1 VTGAAND
8 SFDFPSPE
16 VVQPAALGEPGDRLF
31 LLHVVHDG
39 MPVLFKLEK
48 TQVAALCDYLAGI
61 LEDLPPVDPS
71 DVPPDPGPPDPAS
84 AITSWPIGSLAVAF
98 EEADDRILLVA
109 EPFGDDERDDV
120 LIDDDVPTARI
131 RMTRP
136 QVAAFIRTGR
146 ELVAAGRQ
154 PCPLC
159 GLPLGPGRHACPRM
173 N

>member
-1 VTGAAND
+1 VTGSAND
-8 SFDFPSPE
+8 SFDFPSPDL
-16 VVQPAALGEPGDRLF
+16 VQPAALGEPGDRLF

-39 MPVLFKLEK
+39 LPVLFKIEK
-48 TQVAALCDYLAGI
+48 TQVAALCDYLEGI

-71 DVPPDPGPPDPAS
+71 DVPADPGPP
-84 AITSWPIGSLAVAF
+84 VAY

-120 LIDDDVPTARI
+120 LGDDVPTARI

-146 ELVAAGRQ
+146 DLVAAGRK